1 MTTERDSAPAPPPP
15 RTRPAQ
21 PTILDVAAL
30 AGVSK
35 SAVSKV
41 FNNRPGISEPTRK
54 RIHDAARK
62 LGWSPSASATAL
74 RGERTRTVGLV
85 ISRAPDLLTT
95 DPYFTE
101 LIAGM
106 EQELGPLGYGL
117 QLHLIGTDADHEQ
130 RLYERLSRERRVD
143 GFILTE
149 SRLGDARPG
158 LLHRLHM
165 PGLLVGRPWEERP
178 TRGTVESLHVDG
190 QMEAITAAVD
200 HLVALGHRSIASVAG
215 AEDRVHNVLR
225 RRALEEALGRHGL
238 TAHTILTGEFGNAA
252 ADRATSRLLQG
263 SRPAPTAVLYA
274 NDAMAL
280 TGMGTLA
287 RRGLRVPEDVSVIG
301 YDDLPIGVWTHPR
314 LTTISQD
321 VQLIGRAAALRL
333 LTALGEKVA
342 APPEVPP
349 PHLVVRE
356 STGPAAAG
364 AGAPPRPPPPAQAGN
379 TESETT
385 RASPTPRPRTF
396 RAT

>member
-1 MTTERDSAPAPPPP
+1 MTTERDSAPAPPPA

-41 FNNRPGISEPTRK
+41 FNNRPGISEPTRR

-74 RGERTRTVGLV
+74 RGDRTRTVGLV

-143 GFILTE
+143 GFVLTE

-178 TRGTVESLHVDG
+178 TAPGTVESLHVDG

-225 RRALEEALGRHGL
+225 RRALEEALAGHGL
-238 TAHTILTGEFGNAA
+238 RPHSILTGEFGNAA
-252 ADRATSRLLQG
+252 AHRATTRLFEG
-263 SRPAPTAVLYA
+263 PGPAPTAVLYA

-280 TGMGTLA
+280 TGIGTLA

-301 YDDLPIGVWTHPR
+301 YDDLPIGVWTYPG

-333 LTALGEKVA
+333 LTVLGEKVA

-356 STGPAAAG
+356 STGPAPAG
-364 AGAPPRPPPPAQAGN
+364 ADSPPRPIPPAQAGN
-379 TESETT
+379 TERETT
-385 RASPTPRPRTF
+385 RASPAPRP
-396 RAT
+396 